1 MERRRCPPWRGSP
14 RARRI
19 QATVDAAPTQAPPTD
34 AAPHAPPPA
43 NLLVGALVILGILI
57 AAAAVVFG
65 TLQVTP
71 GEAGAPAAGGAPTAS
86 ETSAAETQVAETESP
101 QEVATS
107 PPAVE
112 TAEAAPPPNPE
123 QRVVDTVTAYY
134 ALLPGDRDTAWTR
147 MTADY
152 QENHV
157 GGRSVYDAFWDAVAQ
172 VTVADVIA
180 SAPDRGEATL
190 TYTFTDGSVVQEV
203 TAYRMVEEAGVLK
216 IAATEVLSS
225 VEL

>member
-1 MERRRCPPWRGSP
+1 M
-14 RARRI
+14 
-19 QATVDAAPTQAPPTD
+19 V
-34 AAPHAPPPA
+34 
-43 NLLVGALVILGILI
+43 VGILI
-57 AAAAVVFG
+57 AAAALVFG
-65 TLQVTP
+65 TLRVTP
-71 GEAGAPAAGGAPTAS
+71 GESGAPAAGEAPTAS
-86 ETSAAETQVAETESP
+86 ETSAAETPPAETESP
-101 QEVATS
+101 QELAAS
-107 PPAVE
+107 PPAAVE
-112 TAEAAPPPNPE
+112 TAEPSPPPNPE
-123 QRVVDTVTAYY
+123 QRVVDTITTYY

-157 GGRSVYDAFWDAVAQ
+157 GGRGAYDAFWDAVAQ

-180 SAPDRGEATL
+180 SAPDQGEATL